1 MRETTFSHFTRKYY
15 FPLPTLGCQMQGVYL
30 GIWVYADDIV
40 LLAPSRNALQEMVN
54 SCEQYAKRKL
64 LTFSTNRDI
73 AKSKTKCLIFTKS
86 VIDINNICP
95 IILNGV
101 PLPLSEVKHLGN
113 ILQTNNSM
121 NKDCDVKRAKFIS
134 MIHSLN
140 QEFHFVHSYLVVQL
154 YKIYATSFHGSSIWN
169 LYSNNVSRLYTSW
182 NIAIRILF
190 KIPRETHRYFIE
202 PLSDSIHVKTML
214 CSRFVSFFDSLCN
227 SSKFC
232 IRFLANLAKD
242 DQRSVLGQN
251 LTNISADCNVD
262 KIALSSRLVKRN
274 MYYSRMQDEDKWK
287 VLILKELLECK
298 YTSSFIPDF
307 NVNDIDA
314 MISFICTS

>member
-1 MRETTFSHFTRKYY
+1 
-15 FPLPTLGCQMQGVYL
+15 
-30 GIWVYADDIV
+30 
-40 LLAPSRNALQEMVN
+40 
-54 SCEQYAKRKL
+54 
-64 LTFSTNRDI
+64 
-73 AKSKTKCLIFTKS
+73 
-86 VIDINNICP
+86 
-95 IILNGV
+95 
-101 PLPLSEVKHLGN
+101 
-113 ILQTNNSM
+113 M